1 MPVRE
6 ARVKELADSR
16 TADPVALAAARAVS
30 TACAAAQTP
39 TNAFGFL
46 LYGAAACAYHS
57 AGLSEAADVYDRL
70 AEEELQ
76 RALLSL
82 QAVLVPD
89 EPHPRFHPLELL
101 SFRRG
106 DGPGGDIRLQ
116 TTAPPCAHI
125 KEKGPDA
132 VQIIDGNRTFT
143 VVPVVPHSGSDAHVS
158 NQQILPVPFQGTDH
172 ALIASFCP
180 FQILLRQNPFSHR
193 LADRGS
199 EQTAAGIFQPVSFHT
214 ALIYHLVPAAVR

>member
-1 MPVRE
+1 MTALRKMLGDMNGSAATSLMRLIETQSRETLTRWAAAYAEERYLPLLKEEPEIFSQMEQTLSAVEGFLNKEMTLKELKPVLAG
-6 ARVKELADSR
+6 ARSAAKELADSR
-16 TADPVALAAARAVS
+16 TADPVSLAAARAVS

-89 EPHPRFHPLELL
+89 EPHPV
-101 SFRRG
+101 S
-106 DGPGGDIRLQ
+106 IRWN
-116 TTAPPCAHI
+116 C
-125 KEKGPDA
+125 
-132 VQIIDGNRTFT
+132 
-143 VVPVVPHSGSDAHVS
+143 
-158 NQQILPVPFQGTDH
+158 
-172 ALIASFCP
+172 
-180 FQILLRQNPFSHR
+180 
-193 LADRGS
+193 
-199 EQTAAGIFQPVSFHT
+199 
-214 ALIYHLVPAAVR
+214 